1 MTVFEK
7 KCQAYIRK
15 RKQNMRGNSGRER
28 KQNSSSQF
36 FQIGQVSEDISRQLS
51 DVVHADVPME
61 TEEQMLVVSG

>member
-1 MTVFEK
+1 
-7 KCQAYIRK
+7 
-15 RKQNMRGNSGRER
+15 MRGNGERER

-61 TEEQMLVVSG
+61 TEEQMIVVSGWAVPFL

>member
-1 MTVFEK
+1 
-7 KCQAYIRK
+7 
-15 RKQNMRGNSGRER
+15 MRGNSEKER

-61 TEEQMLVVSG
+61 TEEQMLIVSV